1 VILLEYRSKIREI
14 LEEVSQGLR
23 TPERAMEDLSE
34 LPYMKRDEDV
44 KLDLHRS
51 LRKGVGEIIYCE
63 GKSMEQ
69 IRKIALSMSSHT
81 GNAAF
86 SRMSPEQAELV
97 TEILPE
103 FKYHPLSRV
112 GLLEFQKPVPRG
124 KVALLAAGSSDFP
137 AAEEA
142 ALIAEFL
149 GCQVGR
155 HYDVGV
161 AGLHRLLDILPQ
173 LREADSI
180 VVAAGMDGA
189 LPSVVAGLVRTLV
202 IALPTSVGYG
212 ASFGGVSALLAM
224 LNSCSTGIVVV
235 NIDNGVGA
243 GVAAALVAER
253 INSQEDQGSSCSSP
267 LSGKGSK

>member
-1 VILLEYRSKIREI
+1 MEYQSKIKKI
-14 LEEVSQGLR
+14 LEEVRLGVKL
-23 TPERAMEDLSE
+23 PEEALEELSE
-34 LPYMKRDEDV
+34 LPYMKLGDDV

-51 LRKGVGEIIYCE
+51 IRKGVGEIIYCA
-63 GKSMEQ
+63 GKSEDQ
-69 IRKIALSMSSHT
+69 IRKIALSLSSDT

-86 SRMSPEQAELV
+86 SRMSIDQADIV
-97 TEILPE
+97 SEIIPE
-103 FKYHPLSRV
+103 FEYFPIPGMGILKYHDP
-112 GLLEFQKPVPRG
+112 EPRG
-124 KVALLAAGSSDFP
+124 RVALLAAGSSDLP

-142 ALIAEFL
+142 ARTAEFL
-149 GCQVGR
+149 GCTVER

-161 AGLHRLLDILPQ
+161 AGLHRLLDIMPRI
-173 LREADSI
+173 READSI

-212 ASFGGVSALLAM
+212 TCFGGVSALLAM

-243 GVAAALVAER
+243 GVAASLVAGKL
-253 INSQEDQGSSCSSP
+253 NSPGA
-267 LSGKGSK
+267 